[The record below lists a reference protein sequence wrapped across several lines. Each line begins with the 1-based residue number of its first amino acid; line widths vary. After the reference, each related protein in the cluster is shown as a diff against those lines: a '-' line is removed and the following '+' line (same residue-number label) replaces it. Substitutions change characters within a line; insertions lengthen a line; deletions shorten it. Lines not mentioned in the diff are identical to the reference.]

1 MPLTLPDADKPAV
14 FEHLRGIG
22 CCKFCAERFTG
33 ERYYD
38 HYKKFTDLAVISESN
53 SNEMVCQKKES
64 SEEPVLKRPKL
75 ADANTSDDDLANIT
89 NAHKESPPEQHGS
102 VTSKGEKNCIEET
115 GCIACY
121 SLLEIQH
128 IKSSFLQ
135 IAAAVK
141 ESGCIFSK
149 FTFLLSVPVTLDLRH
164 HAMVIHLKDKFEEFY
179 KGSSDIDF
187 VSAKE
192 VWKYIV
198 GPMFSDHFG
207 VEFSA
212 TSGFQ
217 VSVTLPSPNAE
228 EECGFLY
235 KKFPESFPN
244 RKQKKRHCREIFTRA
259 AVLDALRKISN
270 DDFRKLYK
278 CPPDRPAKVGSTVEA
293 SCVHM
298 PVYLAG
304 RYCKYSRLLSQT
316 PWILNG
322 KRIMES
328 SVQELIT
335 DVVTEHI
342 PNEKIMFSSSGREDV
357 DVRMLGRG
365 RPFVLEIF
373 KTKKTNFSVSDMEAI
388 EQEINSNTKDISVS
402 DLQVISK
409 NMTQALKDGEES
421 KRKTYRALCCASR
434 HITEDDVALVSS
446 LKDVRL
452 KQKTPIRV
460 LHRRNL
466 AERERMVYEMSL
478 EPLKGAEDG
487 EHRFYLHITTQA
499 GTYIKEF
506 VHGDF
511 GRTVPSLGSYLN
523 IGMDILELDVEEI
536 DLDWPPPR
544 K

>member
-1 MPLTLPDADKPAV
+1 MPLTLPDADKPTV
-14 FEHLRGIG
+14 FDHLREIG
-22 CCKFCAERFTG
+22 CCKLCAERFTG

-38 HYKKFTDLAVISESN
+38 HYKKFTDLAALSESN
-53 SNEMVCQKKES
+53 SNETVCQEKEQ
-64 SEEPVLKRPKL
+64 SEEPASKRPRL
-75 ADANTSDDDLANIT
+75 ADAETSNDELAAVT
-89 NAHKESPPEQHGS
+89 NAHKESSPEQLSS
-102 VTSKGEKNCIEET
+102 VTSNGEQNCIEDT

-121 SLLEIQH
+121 SLLDIQH
-128 IKSSFLQ
+128 IESSFQQ

-141 ESGCIFSK
+141 ESGCIFSM
-149 FTFLLSVPVTLDLRH
+149 FTILLSVPVTLDLRH
-164 HAMVIHLKDKFEEFY
+164 HAMVIYLKDKFEEFY
-179 KGSSDIDF
+179 KGSNDIDF

-198 GPMFSDHFG
+198 GPMFADHFG

-212 TSGFQ
+212 TSGFRI
-217 VSVTLPSPNAE
+217 SVALPSPNAQ
-228 EECGFLY
+228 EECGFLL

-244 RKQKKRHCREIFTRA
+244 RLQKKHQSREIFTRA

-270 DDFRKLYK
+270 DEFRKLYK
-278 CPPDRPAKVGSTVEA
+278 CPPDRPAKVGSTVEV

-298 PVYLAG
+298 PIYLAG
-304 RYCKYSRLLSQT
+304 RYSKYSRLLSQT

-335 DVVTEHI
+335 DVVNKHI

-373 KTKKTNFSVSDMEAI
+373 KTKKTTFTVADMEAI
-388 EQEINSNTKDISVS
+388 EQEINANTKDISVS

-409 NMTQALKDGEES
+409 DMTQVLKDGEES
-421 KRKTYRALCCASR
+421 KRK
-434 HITEDDVALVSS
+434 
-446 LKDVRL
+446 
-452 KQKTPIRV
+452 
-460 LHRRNL
+460 RRNL
-466 AERERMVYEMSL
+466 AERERTVYEMSL
-478 EPLKGAEDG
+478 EPLEGVKDG
-487 EHRFYLHITTQA
+487 EHRFYLRITTQA

-511 GRTVPSLGSYLN
+511 GRTVPSLGTYLN
-523 IGMDILELDVEEI
+523 MDADILELDVEEI